1 MNNIFIPNP
10 SSTLLDIQDAIDDKQ
25 QKIETLLELLLI
37 AKSSDCKPEYKL
49 IYEILYMIT
58 DFYDEI
64 HNLEDFKKDWFLHL
78 MMGYKKKNYF
88 QWIHWCVNE
97 LNLTTCFI
105 LEKNDLLSISSI
117 RI

>member
-1 MNNIFIPNP
+1 VNTIPFEGISLPFVRGFESPDHLLFKQNNSRLNSKKCTGFIMNNIFIPNP

-64 HNLEDFKKDWFLHL
+64 HNLEDFKKD
-78 MMGYKKKNYF
+78 
-88 QWIHWCVNE
+88 
-97 LNLTTCFI
+97 
-105 LEKNDLLSISSI
+105 
-117 RI
+117 